1 MEFAVHQNQSKQ
13 QQDLFNTLSNEWW
26 APKGS
31 FSLLHSMNPLRIDF
45 IVNQVGSLKDL
56 TVLDIGCGGG
66 ILSEPLTRLG
76 AKVHGI
82 DFSNEAILVAQQRAK
97 EQNLDI
103 NYQHV
108 TAEWMIQNNIKD
120 HYDLVIA
127 SEIIEHVDNPSQFIK
142 HALNFLKPENNNGLI
157 LSTINRTISSYLG
170 AILGAEY
177 ILNWVPRSTHSW
189 KQFIKPSEIDNYIQM
204 SNDQNNRHYEWKKI
218 AGLKLN
224 PFSKQWSFTR
234 NTDINY
240 IGHIAQ
246 K

>member
-1 MEFAVHQNQSKQ
+1 MHQHKSKQ

-26 APKGS
+26 APKGA
-31 FSLLHSMNPLRIDF
+31 FSLLHSMNPLRIEF
-45 IVNQVGSLKDL
+45 IINQIGSLKDL
-56 TVLDIGCGGG
+56 KILDIGCGGG
-66 ILSEPLTRLG
+66 ILSEPLARLG
-76 AKVHGI
+76 AKVQGV

-103 NYQHV
+103 HYQHV
-108 TAEWMIQNNIKD
+108 TAEWMTQNVIKD

-127 SEIIEHVDNPSQFIK
+127 SEIIEHVDNPSQFIRQ
-142 HALNFLKPENNNGLI
+142 ALSFLKQDNKGLI

-189 KQFIKPSEIDNYIQM
+189 KQFIKPSEIENYIQI
-204 SNDQNNRHYEWKKI
+204 SNDQNNIHYEWKKI

-224 PFSKQWSFTR
+224 PLSKKWCFTR
-234 NTDINY
+234 STDINY